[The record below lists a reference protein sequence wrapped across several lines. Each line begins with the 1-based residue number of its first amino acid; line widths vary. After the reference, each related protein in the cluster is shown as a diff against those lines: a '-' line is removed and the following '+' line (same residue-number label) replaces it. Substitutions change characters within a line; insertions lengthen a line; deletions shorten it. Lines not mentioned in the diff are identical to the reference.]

1 MHTIQLNP
9 SVRFITNMKN
19 GWQPYASVGMV
30 WNLMNE
36 TNVTANGVSLPDM
49 SVKPYVEYGVGVQK
63 LWKDKFTG
71 FLQAMIRN
79 GGRNGIAITGGF
91 RWALGQEGKPIEKV
105 ENIEKPKTV
114 MKLSSMGETDE
125 EILRSAQNDRKII
138 KQLTP
143 NQKVAQQG
151 GKKIIKQLSQN
162 QKAALG
168 GKVQNTTRTTS
179 SGLLMQ
185 L

>member
-1 MHTIQLNP
+1 
-9 SVRFITNMKN
+9 
-19 GWQPYASVGMV
+19 
-30 WNLMNE
+30 
-36 TNVTANGVSLPDM
+36 M
-49 SVKPYVEYGVGVQK
+49 SS
-63 LWKDKFTG
+63 
-71 FLQAMIRN
+71 
-79 GGRNGIAITGGF
+79 RNGIAITGGF
-91 RWALGQEGKPIEKV
+91 RWALGDEGKPIEKV

-114 MKLSSMGETDE
+114 MKLSSMGVNN
-125 EILRSAQNDRKII
+125 EILNQVQNDKVVQNDRKII

>member
-1 MHTIQLNP
+1 
-9 SVRFITNMKN
+9 
-19 GWQPYASVGMV
+19 
-30 WNLMNE
+30 MNE

-114 MKLSSMGETDE
+114 MKLSSMGETEE

>member
-1 MHTIQLNP
+1 M
-9 SVRFITNMKN
+9 
-19 GWQPYASVGMV
+19 
-30 WNLMNE
+30 
-36 TNVTANGVSLPDM
+36 
-49 SVKPYVEYGVGVQK
+49 
-63 LWKDKFTG
+63 
-71 FLQAMIRN
+71 
-79 GGRNGIAITGGF
+79 
-91 RWALGQEGKPIEKV
+91 GQEGKPIEKV